1 MVLENEFSVPQIV
14 LKPMEAGKN
23 RELIADYCDHR
34 QDLYS
39 SSLSELSS
47 SPLLSWPATGS
58 PSVSK
63 GKRHVTCS

>member
-23 RELIADYCDHR
+23 RELIADYCDQR

-47 SPLLSWPATGS
+47 SPLLS
-58 PSVSK
+58 
-63 GKRHVTCS
+63 